1 MPRSTHLE
9 YPGALYHVTARGVQ
23 RCFIFKDDCDRRE
36 LLKLLSSALKSLD
49 AQALAYCLMGNHYH
63 FVIQTRRPNL
73 SALMQRVNATYAQTF
88 NRRHQRSGH
97 LFEGRFKAILVDRDN
112 YLLKVCRYVDLN
124 PVRAGLVES
133 AAQWQWSSHRA
144 HTGAARP
151 PHWLATADLLG
162 ALTGRVPAD
171 EAEFQAARERYANWV
186 AEGRNVQL
194 WSEALRDGEYLGD
207 DAFVERVKKSVA
219 LEGGGF
225 GGSGSGLR
233 LESRRGADARDQRSD
248 AIRGES

>member
-9 YPGALYHVTARGVQ
+9 YPGALYHVTSRGVQ
-23 RCFIFKDDCDRRE
+23 RCLIFRDDRDRQE
-36 LLKLLSSALKSLD
+36 LLKLLSSALKSFD
-49 AQALAYCLMGNHYH
+49 ARALAYCLMGNHYH
-63 FVIQTRRPNL
+63 FVIQTRRANL
-73 SALMQRVNATYAQTF
+73 STLMQRINATYGQAF

-133 AAQWQWSSHRA
+133 AAQWRWSSHRA
-144 HTGAARP
+144 HTGAAP
-151 PHWLATADLLG
+151 IPHWLATGDLLG
-162 ALTGRVPAD
+162 ALTGRVPAN
-171 EAEFQAARERYANWV
+171 EAEFEAARERYAEWV
-186 AEGRNVQL
+186 AEGRGSRL

-207 DAFVERVKKSVA
+207 AAFVERVNRSVA
-219 LEGGGF
+219 LERDGF

-233 LESRRGADARDQRSD
+233 LESRRDEETCDQRSD